1 MNEILYE
8 EDEDNEEDA
17 ENVNIDDEDDAMK
30 KGQYD
35 GRIPF
40 SFRYELSFI
49 SL

>member
-17 ENVNIDDEDDAMK
+17 ENIDDEDDAMK
-30 KGQYD
+30 KGQD
-35 GRIPF
+35 NGRIPF